1 MKGVNEFIVKWW
13 PKDFE
18 VGVPLR
24 ATEKDD
30 VVFVNLSNSG
40 DDVAIKWFE
49 LRVQV
54 NGIEIMRYGLVK

>member
-1 MKGVNEFIVKWW
+1 VKGINELIVKWW
-13 PKDFE
+13 PKDLE
-18 VGVPLR
+18 VCVPLG
-24 ATEKDD
+24 ASEKDD

-54 NGIEIMRYGLVK
+54 NGIEIMRYGLVE